1 MKGFFFVLIPSWLSM
16 FHYHTDSFGLIAGF
30 RSYFCNTKQRAF
42 EALMPFLQP
51 FFFFPRVYQALFSL
65 PSSIPS
71 TPNTPAVWSFSWTG
85 KIASMFSRQVRKFC
99 LRDVCV
105 TAGTLC
111 VGSRQ
116 WSKCKRLWPI
126 VFIMFLRYYVF
137 LTFFRSAVY
146 LLVYVVGLAVVQVV
160 W

>member
-1 MKGFFFVLIPSWLSM
+1 
-16 FHYHTDSFGLIAGF
+16 
-30 RSYFCNTKQRAF
+30 
-42 EALMPFLQP
+42 
-51 FFFFPRVYQALFSL
+51 
-65 PSSIPS
+65 
-71 TPNTPAVWSFSWTG
+71 
-85 KIASMFSRQVRKFC
+85 MFSRQVRKFC

-116 WSKCKRLWPI
+116 WSKCKRLWPV